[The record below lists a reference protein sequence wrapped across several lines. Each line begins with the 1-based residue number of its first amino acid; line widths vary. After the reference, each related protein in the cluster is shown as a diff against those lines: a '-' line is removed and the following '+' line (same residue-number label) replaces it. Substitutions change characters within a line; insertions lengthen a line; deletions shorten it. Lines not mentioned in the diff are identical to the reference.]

1 MFEGETIQSQPKRSK
16 KALSKN
22 DISKQ
27 FVKKIANDNVSG
39 AIKLLS
45 RNMENGILPL
55 NEETLSLL
63 KQKHPHGNDVS
74 DSILLPD
81 SPITVHEVRFEAISS
96 KMIPESALKREVAL
110 VHLVWMATDGAEF

>member
-1 MFEGETIQSQPKRSK
+1 M
-16 KALSKN
+16 
-22 DISKQ
+22 
-27 FVKKIANDNVSG
+27 ANGNVSG

-45 RNMENGILPL
+45 PNMEYGILP
-55 NEETLSLL
+55 L

-110 VHLVWMATDGAEF
+110 FHLVWMATDGAEF